1 VFLSEALQT
10 FFKKGDMLLLSLCLL
25 ASGFGLALI
34 YSATRWSAELQGNPT
49 KQLVFIALGV
59 VAYIVFTLIDI
70 ELILEKS
77 WIFLLIISIILL
89 ALLIPFGVED
99 DTGNRNW
106 MYLPGIPF
114 GIQPAEIVKLFF
126 VMLLARIL
134 YRNRE
139 YGISRVFPVLKMAI
153 FTGFFMGLNT
163 ALSKDFGMSLVYL
176 FIFVIMAFVAG
187 VRLGWFILAGV
198 GGGAAILVL
207 WKYLPNHI
215 QMRFRILFD
224 HNLDPQGVGWH
235 QTRSLMA
242 IGSGRVTGMGYL
254 NGRLTQSTSSSSLPA
269 RHTDFI
275 FSVCGEEFGMVGCLA
290 LLALLL
296 LIILRCVQTSRKARS
311 HLSAYIA
318 LGFAGMLMIQIA
330 INVGM
335 CLYVAPVV
343 GLTLPFFS
351 YGGSSILTLFAAMG
365 VVSGIKMRSLP
376 SWLKDRSSL

>member
-1 VFLSEALQT
+1 MLS
-10 FFKKGDMLLLSLCLL
+10 
-25 ASGFGLALI
+25 
-34 YSATRWSAELQGNPT
+34 
-49 KQLVFIALGV
+49 
-59 VAYIVFTLIDI
+59 
-70 ELILEKS
+70 
-77 WIFLLIISIILL
+77 
-89 ALLIPFGVED
+89 
-99 DTGNRNW
+99 GNRNW

-134 YRNRE
+134 YRSRE
-139 YGISRVFPVLKMAI
+139 YGISRIYPIMKMAV
-153 FTGFFMGLNT
+153 FTAFFMGLNT

-176 FIFVIMAFVAG
+176 FIFAIMAFVAG
-187 VRLGWFILAGV
+187 VHLGWFVFAGA
-198 GGGAAILVL
+198 GGCVAVLVL

-215 QMRFRILFD
+215 QMRFRVLFD
-224 HNLDPQGVGWH
+224 HNLDPKGVGWH

-254 NGRLTQSTSSSSLPA
+254 NGRLTQSTAASSLPA

-275 FSVCGEEFGMVGCLA
+275 FSVCGEEFGMIGCIA

-296 LIILRCVQTSRKARS
+296 LIILRCIQTSRKARS

-318 LGFAGMLMIQIA
+318 LGFAGMLMVQIV

-343 GLTLPFFS
+343 GLTLPFIS